1 MSAGPSHY
9 AIVDVTSWRAIGDE
23 QLGTKPKRWLMH
35 PDSDERW
42 LLKYVTYSTRNDG
55 THYQKGDDGRN
66 ASVRC
71 GPRARDPGRTH
82 RLLIHASR
90 WDFCVG

>member
-55 THYQKGDDGRN
+55 THYQKGDDWAERVAFG
-66 ASVRC
+66 V
-71 GPRARDPGRTH
+71 ARELGIPAART
-82 RLLIHASR
+82 
-90 WDFCVG
+90 DF